1 LNDTR
6 RGPPQPWVTL
16 SLFVAVLLLA
26 FAGTPPPAVSLHLIV
41 LTGLLFASL
50 RWRIAP
56 LAIVALVVAGIDL
69 RFAYVSPAGSDV
81 DDVTRAAIARLLAGQ
96 SPYGVG
102 YPQSVP
108 PGSPFPYGPLALLW
122 YLPFPSP
129 RRLELFVSIVL
140 LLVLAVRGRP
150 LGLAIYA
157 VLIPLLVVA
166 SDGSNDNSAGLLLLI
181 ALVSAERWPRVGAAV
196 LGLAIAFKPYALA
209 WVAPFLGWGGI
220 ALLWP
225 MLIAAAAFWLPAL
238 IAWGPAAIH
247 DSLSGAEVAQL
258 RVGAYYS
265 LGWALKRFGS
275 PIPLELLNT
284 VRLVVGAAASA
295 VAVLRTKTH
304 AGVIIGGTLI
314 FLATLF
320 LGAWSTFAYFAAIA
334 PVLCWYLDDWFGH
347 ADDRV
352 DWPAELSRIGV
363 PV

>member
-1 LNDTR
+1 
-6 RGPPQPWVTL
+6 VTL

-26 FAGTPPPAVSLHLIV
+26 FAGTPPPTVLVYLIV

-56 LAIVALVVAGIDL
+56 LAIVILVVAGMDL
-69 RFAYVSPAGSDV
+69 RVGYFSPAGSDV
-81 DDVTRAAIARLLAGQ
+81 DDVTRAAIARMLAGQ

-108 PGSPFPYGPLALLW
+108 PGSPFPYGPLALIW

-129 RRLELFVSIVL
+129 RRLELFVSVVL
-140 LLVLAVRGRP
+140 LLTLAVRGRP

-181 ALVSAERWPRVGAAV
+181 ALVSAERWPRVGAAF
-196 LGLAIAFKPYALA
+196 LGLAVAFKPYALA
-209 WVAPFLGWGGI
+209 WVAPYLGWAGI
-220 ALLWP
+220 AALWP
-225 MLIAAAAFWLPAL
+225 MLIAASAFWLPAM

-247 DSLSGAEVAQL
+247 DSLSGAEAAQL

-275 PIPLELLNT
+275 PIPPEVLNT
-284 VRLVVGAAASA
+284 LRLVIGAAASV
-295 VAVLRTKTH
+295 VAILRTKTH
-304 AGVIIGGTLI
+304 AGVVLGGTLI

-347 ADDRV
+347 AEDRV
-352 DWPAELSRIGV
+352 DWPTELGRIGV
-363 PV
+363 HV